1 MGSIF
6 GSRQQPLIRRK
17 KLSRALLLV
26 LLLAGQEGRWDRQRA
41 ALLLGAAGVKARLMG
56 A

>member
-6 GSRQQPLIRRK
+6 GSRQQPPIRRK

-26 LLLAGQEGRWDRQRA
+26 LLLAGQEGRWARQGA
-41 ALLLGAAGVKARLMG
+41 ALLLVAAGVLATLVG
-56 A
+56 V